1 MTGGVDVVEVTTTEH
16 DDDFDPSKTEYLM
29 NSEAVRIRKENKNVR
44 FSNVKRSVYCI

>member
-29 NSEAVRIRKENKNVR
+29 NSELFV
-44 FSNVKRSVYCI
+44 FVKRIKTFDFFEC